1 MAIAGVNV
9 SIEAVHEHQIQEVA
23 LDGQE
28 TLISC
33 VLLCSQSISLEN
45 KLYFEAL
52 AKLIWQEFNYLDK
65 FLIRVIETLYL
76 AHQRFHLF
84 YSFYSSLCQ
93 GHHHKMSGIRHIL
106 EQDT

>member
-1 MAIAGVNV
+1 MAVAGVNV

-33 VLLCSQSISLEN
+33 VLLCSLNIYLEN
-45 KLYFEAL
+45 KLYLEAL
-52 AKLIWQEFNYLDK
+52 AKLLWQEFNYLDK
-65 FLIRVIETLYL
+65 FLIRVIETLYR

-93 GHHHKMSGIRHIL
+93 GHLHMVSGIWHIL
-106 EQDT
+106 E